1 MTSAVCRNAVNRHR
15 EEFEMNK
22 ITKVRAV
29 YFTGTGNTQKM
40 VRAIANAACEVL
52 NCAYEEYDFSLPSAR
67 AEELSFTDSELV
79 VFGTPV
85 YAGRVPNVLLP
96 YLTKNIKGNRAL
108 AIPVV
113 TYGNRNFDDGLM
125 ELRNLMIA
133 NGLTPI
139 AGGAFVGEHS
149 FSTTLGAGR
158 PDPEDLS
165 MARELGLRAAK
176 KVLSGTIT
184 VPVAVEG
191 EDPIRTYYTP
201 RDRNGTPINILKV
214 KPKTDPDK
222 CINCGLCARICT
234 MGSIDPLDVTSVTG
248 ICIKCCACVKRCP
261 KGAKYYDDEGYLY
274 HQHELED
281 VYARR
286 GESKIFL

>member
-1 MTSAVCRNAVNRHR
+1 MSTIH
-15 EEFEMNK
+15 
-22 ITKVRAV
+22 KVWAV
-29 YFTGTGNTQKM
+29 YFTGTGNTKKI
-40 VRAIANAACEVL
+40 VCAVAKAASQALGCPCE
-52 NCAYEEYDFSLPSAR
+52 EFDFSLPAAR
-67 AEELSFTDSELV
+67 EKQLTFSPEELV
-79 VFGTPV
+79 VIGTPV

-96 YLTKNIKGNRAL
+96 YLTGNLSADGTP

-125 ELRNLMIA
+125 ELRSLCVT
-133 NGLTPI
+133 NGFVPV

-158 PDPEDLS
+158 PNADDLALAQQLGGTAGQRLASGADP
-165 MARELGLRAAK
+165 
-176 KVLSGTIT
+176 
-184 VPVAVEG
+184 VPVSVEG
-191 EDPIRTYYTP
+191 QDPIRPYYTP
-201 RDRNGTPINILKV
+201 RDRSGNPINILKV

-234 MGSIDPLDVTSVTG
+234 MGSIDPADVKTVTG

-261 KGAKYYDDEGYLY
+261 KGAKYYDDAGYLY

-281 VYARR
+281 IYARPA
-286 GESKIFL
+286 ESRIFL

>member
-1 MTSAVCRNAVNRHR
+1 MS
-15 EEFEMNK
+15 K
-22 ITKVRAV
+22 ITKVWAV
-29 YFTGTGNTQKM
+29 YFTGTGNTKKT
-40 VRAIANAACEVL
+40 VCTVAKAACEVL
-52 NCAYEEYDFSLPSAR
+52 GCPCEEYDFSLPTAR
-67 AEELSFTDSELV
+67 ESDLSFTDTDLV

-96 YLTKNIKGNRAL
+96 YLTKNIKGNGAL

-139 AGGAFVGEHS
+139 AAGAFVGEHS

-158 PDPEDLS
+158 PDTDDLT
-165 MARELGLRAAK
+165 MARELGEQAANR
-176 KVLSGTIT
+176 VLAGQATS
-184 VPVAVEG
+184 PVTVEG
-191 EDPIRTYYTP
+191 EDPIRPYYTP

-214 KPKTDPDK
+214 KPKTDTSK

-234 MGSIDPLDVTSVTG
+234 MGSIDPQDVTSVTG